1 MSINWAA
8 KMPDNST
15 ARHYNFEKPSGGSAS
30 HGRGI
35 YVIFPTGRKPIR
47 NAEPSL
53 TREGLR
59 DVCKLSR
66 QGQLCTSRQ

>member
-1 MSINWAA
+1 
-8 KMPDNST
+8 MPNSKRIQGFFRIGKIIRFGIQN
-15 ARHYNFEKPSGGSAS
+15 RHPAL
-30 HGRGI
+30 
-35 YVIFPTGRKPIR
+35 
-47 NAEPSL
+47 SL